1 MRLSLRLIF
10 SLVLGVTLLLFLF
23 AVFQVKAEKR
33 GLQKELENRAA
44 IVGENLEGKV
54 EPLISPRSHKRLR
67 EVVKEQL
74 SEAIRFALVMDPAER
89 SARMHRMRQ
98 IVKNFNIYRWAA
110 DLTTDLCEIR
120 LETRVEVG

>member
-1 MRLSLRLIF
+1 
-10 SLVLGVTLLLFLF
+10 
-23 AVFQVKAEKR
+23 
-33 GLQKELENRAA
+33 
-44 IVGENLEGKV
+44 
-54 EPLISPRSHKRLR
+54 
-67 EVVKEQL
+67 
-74 SEAIRFALVMDPAER
+74 MDPAER